1 MRSSVTGVF
10 LRGAGGLGVGGGA
23 VAVTASQ
30 RESRPAVGTRQRDSA
45 ATSPLQ
51 VTHFDTK
58 TVENPFPLIVLP
70 LVAKAA
76 PGVTGALGYRDRS

>member
-1 MRSSVTGVF
+1 M
-10 LRGAGGLGVGGGA
+10 
-23 VAVTASQ
+23 AVTASQ
-30 RESRPAVGTRQRDSA
+30 RESRPAVESHQRDSA